1 MAQRVVQYQT
11 VMQMS
16 QSVPEIYDLPQLHR
30 QMIEVLGVKNADKLV
45 PLAED
50 MTPTDPV
57 SENMDALT
65 GSPLKAFIYQDHEA
79 HIATH
84 VAFLEDPMIAQ
95 SIGQNPSGQMVV
107 GELQSHIAEHTAFLY
122 RKQMEDKLG
131 VPLPDPNA
139 ELPESM
145 EVPLSQLMATT
156 GAQLSQQHQ
165 AEAAQQQAEQQAQDP
180 VVQMQQAELELKAQ
194 GEQRLKDKDAA
205 DIALAQERVDVD
217 KRRLM
222 VDAAKEAA
230 RIQSQNDSQNKK
242 TDLEAV
248 KVLLELTKA
257 ENEEER
263 TRAEAHRDAAAAYRD
278 DREDR

>member
-1 MAQRVVQYQT
+1 M
-11 VMQMS
+11 
-16 QSVPEIYDLPQLHR
+16 
-30 QMIEVLGVKNADKLV
+30 
-45 PLAED
+45 
-50 MTPTDPV
+50 
-57 SENMDALT
+57 
-65 GSPLKAFIYQDHEA
+65 
-79 HIATH
+79 
-84 VAFLEDPMIAQ
+84 
-95 SIGQNPSGQMVV
+95 
-107 GELQSHIAEHTAFLY
+107 
-122 RKQMEDKLG
+122 
-131 VPLPDPNA
+131 
-139 ELPESM
+139 
-145 EVPLSQLMATT
+145 
-156 GAQLSQQHQ
+156 
-165 AEAAQQQAEQQAQDP
+165 
-180 VVQMQQAELELKAQ
+180 
-194 GEQRLKDKDAA
+194 DKDAA